1 MNPDAVHAIRRIL
14 VALDSSRASLAAL
27 EAAVDL
33 AGRIDAELLGI
44 FVEDIELLRMADA
57 PYAREILY
65 PSAMEAPLSRGS
77 MERNFKAQSEQARTA
92 LERAAQQAHVR
103 WSFRT
108 VRGEVTAELLAA
120 AAETDLLAMGK
131 LGWSIG
137 TQVRIGSSA
146 LELAASSIPV
156 LLLPASGVPAK
167 PHWLVYYDD
176 SPAARRALLS
186 AAQLAE
192 ADSRSITVLLATADA
207 GEAASMKNEIGRL
220 LSGRGLTIE
229 HRSIDPTEEI
239 ALLEALRSARN
250 VMFVVGGS
258 EAFQKL
264 PALEA
269 VLRECQI
276 PVLLLRNR
284 AGFERK

>member
-1 MNPDAVHAIRRIL
+1 MNADALHAIRRIL

-27 EAAVDL
+27 DAAVDL

-44 FVEDIELLRMADA
+44 FVEDVELLRMADA

-65 PSAMEAPLSRGS
+65 PSAMEAPLSRGT
-77 MERNFKAQSEQARTA
+77 MERNFKAQSAQARTA
-92 LERAAQQAHVR
+92 LERAAQKAHLR

-108 VRGEVTAELLAA
+108 VRGKVTAELMAA

-131 LGWSIG
+131 LGWSMG
-137 TQVRIGSSA
+137 TQRRIGSSA
-146 LELAASSIPV
+146 LELAASSISV

-167 PHWLVYYDD
+167 PRWLVYYDD

-207 GEAASMKNEIGRL
+207 GKAASMQNEIGRL
-220 LSGRGLTIE
+220 LSGHGLTIE
-229 HRSIDPTEEI
+229 HRPIDPTDEI

-264 PALEA
+264 PALT
-269 VLRECQI
+269 VLREFQI
-276 PVLLLRNR
+276 PVLLLRNQ